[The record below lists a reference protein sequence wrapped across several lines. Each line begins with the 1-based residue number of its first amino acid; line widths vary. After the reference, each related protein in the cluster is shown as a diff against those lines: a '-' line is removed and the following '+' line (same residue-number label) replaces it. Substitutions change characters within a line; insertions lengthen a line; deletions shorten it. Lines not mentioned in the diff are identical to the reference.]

1 MLVDSLP
8 NAYRWRV
15 NPIDSRY
22 DFRLLEERRRNLYSK
37 RRDEDIPEL
46 TSYLRHGLFRNMY
59 GITKLGLY
67 DKTYASTKENIHL
80 YVDVTV
86 DSIDTIASSAT
97 NEITRDGKLSTQEL
111 IDNIHDAKQTFG
123 HSALMLQGGS
133 IFGLCHL
140 GVVKALLQEDCLP
153 RVIVGTATGALM
165 AALVGI
171 HTREELP
178 EFLSGE
184 RLDLSAFA
192 ASSSE
197 AKRRN
202 AEELELMGKDAATGI
217 LPNWFNILGRRIE
230 RLAMEGFLLDPDV
243 LNECIKANV
252 GDITFAEAYQR
263 TGFILN
269 IVVSPP
275 TEEIPSLMN
284 HLTAPNVLVR
294 SAAMI
299 SHVTNIVYQKSRT
312 PIYLL
317 SKNPDGTIET
327 ITITT
332 PPHETIPSSQ
342 RTGPRLARDHPTR
355 RLRQQFNVEHFIIC
369 QARPYLAPFIQP
381 SLPYVRGHADLLPRL
396 LTGLLKH
403 SLTLVDMFGI
413 LPANISRI
421 LSDERIQGDKFTLV
435 PELTITDWRRMLKNP
450 SKEEVDFW
458 ILKGERCVW
467 PSLCALKMRMA
478 VENALAEAW
487 VVVSRKK
494 GGAAAAAGGG
504 EVSLAEKEALIALP
518 PQPAYMADEGEKS

>member
-1 MLVDSLP
+1 MYLLRLP
-8 NAYRWRV
+8 DMPADLQRA
-15 NPIDSRY
+15 P
-22 DFRLLEERRRNLYSK
+22 LG
-37 RRDEDIPEL
+37 
-46 TSYLRHGLFRNMY
+46 HGLFRNMY
-59 GITKLGLY
+59 GITKLALY

-86 DSIDTIASSAT
+86 DSIRTIATSAT
-97 NEITRDGKLSTQEL
+97 SETTRDGRLSAQEL
-111 IDNIHDAKQTFG
+111 IDNVHDAKQTFG

-178 EFLSGE
+178 ELLCGE

-192 ASSSE
+192 ASSLE

-202 AEELELMGKDAATGI
+202 AAELELLGKDAPAGI
-217 LPNWFNILGRRIE
+217 LPNWFHVLGRRIE
-230 RLAMEGFLLDPDV
+230 RLAMEGFILDPDV

-263 TGFILN
+263 TGCILN

-275 TEEIPSLMN
+275 TEDIPSLMN

-317 SKNPDGTIET
+317 SKDSDGNIET
-327 ITITT
+327 IML
-332 PPHETIPSSQ
+332 PPPSHETAHPAQ
-342 RTGPRLARDHPTR
+342 RPGLRLAHDHPTR

-381 SLPYVRGHADLLPRL
+381 SLPYVRGEGHSWLPPLFMGLVKHTLQLADI
-396 LTGLLKH
+396 
-403 SLTLVDMFGI
+403 FGV

-421 LSDERIQGDKFTLV
+421 LSDEQIQGDKFILV
-435 PELTITDWRRMLKNP
+435 PELAITDWRRMLKNP
-450 SKEEVDFW
+450 SKEEVDYW

-467 PSLCALKMRMA
+467 PSLCALKVRMT

-487 VVVSRKK
+487 TSVKRKK
-494 GGAAAAAGGG
+494 GGNCGAEINTAAD
-504 EVSLAEKEALIALP
+504 ERSLIALP
-518 PQPAYMADEGEKS
+518 PQPVYRADQ